1 MSRHHLGDKALDR
14 MPPIPEDQQSPAQRA
29 AMEEITRGPRGKI
42 GGPFISMMRS
52 PELMA
57 RLQKVGE
64 YVRYQ
69 NTVGMRNSEFA
80 VLVVA
85 RHWSNPIEWH
95 IHRPIAEKEGVDPRT
110 CDAIAEGRRPSTMTD
125 DEAIIYDALEEL
137 RGNRSLCDATYDRV
151 VKRWGEAGVVDMVA
165 HYGYYSTLAMLM
177 NVARTPLPEG
187 AAPGFKSLPG

>member
-1 MSRHHLGDKALDR
+1 MSRPLLGDAALDR
-14 MPPIPEDQQSPAQRA
+14 MPPIPTEQQTPAQRA
-29 AMEEITRGPRGKI
+29 AMEEITNGPRGKI

-85 RHWSNPIEWH
+85 RHWANPIEWH
-95 IHRPIAEKEGVDPRT
+95 IHRPEIMSA
-110 CDAIAEGRRPSTMTD
+110 
-125 DEAIIYDALEEL
+125 DETIIYDALEEL
-137 RGNRSLCDATYDRV
+137 RANRSLSDATYARV
-151 VKRWGEAGVVDMVA
+151 VARWGEAGVVDMVA

-177 NVARTPLPEG
+177 NVARTPLPQG
-187 AAPGFKSLPG
+187 AEPGFKHLPG

>member
-1 MSRHHLGDKALDR
+1 MSRPLLGDAALDR
-14 MPPIPEDQQSPAQRA
+14 MPPIPTEQQTPAQRA
-29 AMEEITRGPRGKI
+29 AMEEITNGPRGKI

-85 RHWSNPIEWH
+85 RHWANPIEWH

-110 CDAIAEGRRPSTMTD
+110 CDAIAQGRRPEIMSA
-125 DEAIIYDALEEL
+125 DETIIYDALEEL
-137 RGNRSLCDATYDRV
+137 RANRSLSDATYARV
-151 VKRWGEAGVVDMVA
+151 VARWGEAGVVDMVA

-177 NVARTPLPEG
+177 NVARTPLPQG
-187 AAPGFKSLPG
+187 AEPGFKHLPG

>member
-1 MSRHHLGDKALDR
+1 MSRPLLGDAALDR
-14 MPPIPEDQQSPAQRA
+14 MPPIPPEQQTPAQRA
-29 AMEEITRGPRGKI
+29 AMEEITNGPRGKI

-110 CDAIAEGRRPSTMTD
+110 CDALAEGRRPDTMSA
-125 DEAIIYDALEEL
+125 DETILFDALEEL
-137 RGNRSLCDATYDRV
+137 RANRSLCDATYARV
-151 VKRWGEAGVVDMVA
+151 VARWGEAGVVDMVA

-177 NVARTPLPEG
+177 NVARTPLPQG
-187 AAPGFKSLPG
+187 AEPGFKHLPG

>member
-1 MSRHHLGDKALDR
+1 MSRKHLGDKSLDR
-14 MPPIPEDQQSPAQRA
+14 MPPIPEDQQTPAQRA
-29 AMEEITRGPRGKI
+29 AMQEITNGPRGKI

-69 NTVGMRNSEFA
+69 NAVGMRNSEFA
-80 VLVVA
+80 VLMVA
-85 RHWSNPIEWH
+85 RHFSNPIEWH

-110 CDAIAEGRRPSTMTD
+110 CDALAEGRRPSTLSD

-137 RGNRSLCDATYDRV
+137 RSNRSLCDATYEQIGR
-151 VKRWGEAGVVDMVA
+151 A
-165 HYGYYSTLAMLM
+165 H
-177 NVARTPLPEG
+177 V
-187 AAPGFKSLPG
+187 

>member
-1 MSRHHLGDKALDR
+1 MSRPRLGDPSLDR
-14 MPPIPEDQQSPAQRA
+14 MPPIPEERQSAAQRA
-29 AMEEITRGPRGKI
+29 TMAEITSGPRGKI
-42 GGPFISMMRS
+42 GGPFIPMMRS

-64 YVRYQ
+64 YLRYH

-110 CDAIAEGRRPSTMTD
+110 ADALAAGQRPSTMSD

-137 RGNRSLCDATYDRV
+137 RANRCLSDATYERLV
-151 VKRWGEAGVVDMVA
+151 RRWDEQGVVDLVA

-177 NVARTPLPEG
+177 NVARTPLPAGCE
-187 AAPGFKSLPG
+187 PGFKSLPG

>member
-1 MSRHHLGDKALDR
+1 MSRKHLGDPALDR

-29 AMEEITRGPRGKI
+29 AMEEITNGPRGKI

-69 NTVGMRNSEFA
+69 NAVGMRNSEFA

-85 RHWSNPIEWH
+85 RQWSNPIEWH

-110 CDAIAEGRRPSTMTD
+110 CDAIAEGRRPTTMSD
-125 DEAIIYDALEEL
+125 DEAIIYDALQEL
-137 RGNRSLCDATYDRV
+137 RLNCSLCDDTYARLT
-151 VKRWGEAGVVDMVA
+151 KRWGEQGVVDTVA

-177 NVARTPLPEG
+177 NVARTPLPDGVE
-187 AAPGFKSLPG
+187 PGFKNLPG